1 MFVHPPLWAIQPV
14 LRPSQLG
21 LRPSQP
27 GLRLSQPGLRPSQPG
42 LRPNQPGLRP
52 SQPVLRPSQPCLK
65 PESWLAGWL
74 AGPKIW
80 LAGPQAWLAGPQAWL
95 AGPLAWLAGPQAWLD
110 GPEGGPSVPENGQN
124 MPQIIRY
131 SFVHRSSQQCT
142 VFPWKNHPI
151 VKQGLKRK
159 LRTIGDPR
167 GSLGGPSLPEKS
179 KKMLQIIKY
188 SFVHLSSEEKLSI
201 PIVKSSH
208 SRIFYLDFSWHT
220 SWSIEKCWGLLGGLR
235 GPFSA

>member
-1 MFVHPPLWAIQPV
+1 M
-14 LRPSQLG
+14 
-21 LRPSQP
+21 
-27 GLRLSQPGLRPSQPG
+27 
-42 LRPNQPGLRP
+42 
-52 SQPVLRPSQPCLK
+52 
-65 PESWLAGWL
+65 
-74 AGPKIW
+74 
-80 LAGPQAWLAGPQAWL
+80 
-95 AGPLAWLAGPQAWLD
+95 
-110 GPEGGPSVPENGQN
+110 PENGQN

-220 SWSIEKCWGLLGGLR
+220 SWSIKNRWGSLWGPSVPENGKQNASNYQLRPSALQKAADKCHRWWKNR
-235 GPFSA
+235 ISAKMRT

>member
-1 MFVHPPLWAIQPV
+1 MLPCIQPCSIV
-14 LRPSQLG
+14 NSSHSKMFSPKFSGHTTSLIVNH
-21 LRPSQP
+21 
-27 GLRLSQPGLRPSQPG
+27 LRLLGTLGDPS
-42 LRPNQPGLRP
+42 
-52 SQPVLRPSQPCLK
+52 
-65 PESWLAGWL
+65 E
-74 AGPKIW
+74 
-80 LAGPQAWLAGPQAWL
+80 
-95 AGPLAWLAGPQAWLD
+95 
-110 GPEGGPSVPENGQN
+110 PENGQN

-131 SFVHRSSQQCT
+131 CFVHHSSQQCT

-201 PIVKSSH
+201 SH
-208 SRIFYLDFSWHT
+208 SEI
-220 SWSIEKCWGLLGGLR
+220 I
-235 GPFSA
+235 P